1 MLSTKFWFNWQSGF
15 YGNLHHNQFITSFS
29 WKFIKFPSFCIKSYG
44 SLIYSY
50 LCNQC
55 LSPLALWFRIPLRRG
70 VLDTTLCDKVCQW
83 LAAGCSFSLGTPIS
97 STNKTDHHD
106 IAEIL
111 LKVALNSITITI
123 PYLLQ
128 RSYQNI
134 SYVICHKNNSLDTRI
149 HIQLSIKTPSG
160 SDKASTDKGE
170 IINYCEVVRNIAPLC
185 FLNIDKA

>member
-55 LSPLALWFRIPLRRG
+55 ISPLALWFRIPLRRG

-83 LAAGCSFSLGTPIS
+83 LAAGCSFSLGT
-97 STNKTDHHD
+97 
-106 IAEIL
+106 
-111 LKVALNSITITI
+111 ITI

-128 RSYQNI
+128 RSYQYI

-149 HIQLSIKTPSG
+149 HIQLSINTPSG
-160 SDKASTDKGE
+160 SDKASTEKGE
-170 IINYCEVVRNIAPLC
+170 IINYCEVVRNIWVRGYR
-185 FLNIDKA
+185 I

>member
-1 MLSTKFWFNWQSGF
+1 MLSSKFWFNWPSGF

-106 IAEIL
+106 ITEIL
-111 LKVALNSITITI
+111 LKVALNSKTITL

-134 SYVICHKNNSLDTRI
+134 SFVICHKNNSLDTRI

-170 IINYCEVVRNIAPLC
+170 IINYCEIVWNIAPLC
-185 FLNIDKA
+185 FS